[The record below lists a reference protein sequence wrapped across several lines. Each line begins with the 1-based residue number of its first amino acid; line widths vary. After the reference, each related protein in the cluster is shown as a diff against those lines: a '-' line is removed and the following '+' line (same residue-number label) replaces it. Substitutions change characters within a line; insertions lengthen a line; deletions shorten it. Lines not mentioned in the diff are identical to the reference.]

1 MIRGNRPRLTRE
13 DLGIMTCIV
22 SGMKPA
28 QAMVEL
34 GISRN
39 VYSRRRERLM
49 ARMGALNDGQIGAL
63 CERYQLLGILTQNI
77 IEDGREVRLDARR
90 LGAQ

>member
-13 DLGIMTCIV
+13 ELGVLVCIM

-28 QAMVEL
+28 KAMIEL
-34 GISRN
+34 GISSTA
-39 VYSRRRERLM
+39 YSRRRERLLNKT
-49 ARMGALNDGQIGAL
+49 GALNDGQLGAL
-63 CERYQLLGILTQNI
+63 CERYQLLGILTQNV